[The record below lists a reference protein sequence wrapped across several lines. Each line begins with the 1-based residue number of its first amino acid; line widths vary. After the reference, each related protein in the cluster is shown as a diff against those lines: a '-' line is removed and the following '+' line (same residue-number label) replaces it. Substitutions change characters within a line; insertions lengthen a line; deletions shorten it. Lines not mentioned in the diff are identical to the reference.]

1 MSGTTIPSEPRFGS
15 HGNRYAQDDDVD
27 NIGGNR
33 YSGYNAAS
41 GNRYPNG
48 NDVDGDTVHNI
59 PQMNNNVEKKYGY
72 ADGGDNDGPG
82 LPTYRVPSNVVD
94 TQDAKPKQSRMT
106 RMLHSFRRREDA
118 VTLNALGQR
127 IVKDEAGGEKG
138 LPPGGTPLPVDG
150 AGVLVGNDTSRLNR
164 KLKGRHMQM
173 IAIGGS
179 IGTGLFIGS
188 GSALASGG
196 PAALVIDFGI
206 IGIMLFCV
214 IHALGELAVL
224 FPISGIILVFFF
236 LANIQVPSPF
246 TQLDLSIPLG
256 VSPWVGTTPCSG
268 LSFCPSS

>member
-1 MSGTTIPSEPRFGS
+1 MSGTMVPSEPRYGS
-15 HGNRYAQDDDVD
+15 HGNRYAQDDEGE

-33 YSGYNAAS
+33 YSSHGAVS
-41 GNRYPNG
+41 GNRYTNG
-48 NDVDGDTVHNI
+48 SDVDGETVHSI
-59 PQMNNNVEKKYGY
+59 PQMNNNIEKKYGY
-72 ADGGDNDGPG
+72 ADGGENGGAG

-94 TQDAKPKQSRMT
+94 TQDAKPKKSLMT
-106 RMLHSFRRREDA
+106 RMAHSFRRREDA

-127 IVKDEAGGEKG
+127 VVKDDAGGEKG
-138 LPPGGTPLPVDG
+138 LPPGGEPLPIDG
-150 AGVLVGNDTSRLNR
+150 VGGPVGNDTSRLDR

-196 PAALVIDFGI
+196 PAALMIDFGI

-224 FPISGIILVFFF
+224 FPISGIISTIF
-236 LANIQVPSPF
+236 
-246 TQLDLSIPLG
+246 G
-256 VSPWVGTTPCSG
+256 
-268 LSFCPSS
+268 